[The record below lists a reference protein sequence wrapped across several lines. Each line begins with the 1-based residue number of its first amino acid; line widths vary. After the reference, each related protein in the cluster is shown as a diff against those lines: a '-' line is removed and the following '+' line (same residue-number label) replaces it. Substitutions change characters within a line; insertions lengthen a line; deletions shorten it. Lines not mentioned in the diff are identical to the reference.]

1 MRRRLI
7 FADRAE
13 AGVLLAEEVAALDP
27 AEPLVLAL
35 PRGGVP
41 VGAAIA
47 ARLRAPLDVVL
58 VRKIGA
64 PGEPELAIGAV
75 ADGAAPEVVLNDQ
88 LVAALGVGAAYIE
101 AAAARELARIEE
113 RRRTY
118 AGLRPNISPA
128 GRAAIVVDDGVATGM
143 TMRVALRSVRR
154 LGPNRLIAAAPV
166 ASRDAVAM
174 LRSEADAVVCLS
186 APRRFMSVGSFYRA
200 FAQVSDE
207 DVTRLLREAAQRI
220 ADTPPCTP

>member
-13 AGVLLAEEVAALDP
+13 AGALLAEEVAALDL
-27 AEPLVLAL
+27 AEPVVLAL

-47 ARLRAPLDVVL
+47 RRLHAPLDVVL
-58 VRKIGA
+58 VRKLGA
-64 PGEPELAIGAV
+64 PGEPELAIGAI
-75 ADGAAPEVVLNDQ
+75 ADGAAPETVLNDQ
-88 LVAALGVGAAYIE
+88 LVAALGVGADYIE

-118 AGLRPNISPA
+118 AGLRPNISA
-128 GRAAIVVDDGVATGM
+128 TGRAAIVVDDGVATGM

-154 LGPNRLIAAAPV
+154 LGPNRLVAAAPV
-166 ASRDAVAM
+166 ASQDAVAM
-174 LRSEADAVVCLS
+174 LQNEADAVVCLS
-186 APRRFMSVGSFYRA
+186 APRRFM
-200 FAQVSDE
+200 
-207 DVTRLLREAAQRI
+207 
-220 ADTPPCTP
+220 